1 MAREMD
7 YFVTSKILSYVLW
20 VSLFSLWTLV
30 TLVQNSKNA
39 EMDPDIPVNQTQVPT
54 EATIPTPETDLLDP
68 PMGSRCRGY
77 YDVMGQWDPPFNC
90 SVGVYLYCC
99 GTCGYR
105 FCCQFRHDRL
115 NQKACSN
122 YDTPNWANTGK
133 PPAPINE
140 IHNDPDR
147 DRTNMI
153 VYVICGVVAIMVLV
167 GIFTKLG
174 LEKSQGPQTDMTSSR
189 TLTDLLKQPGAGPGD
204 HIRVDGTGGSI
215 QVPIGGNGLSTRT
228 LRSGTDLNHLN
239 NATVVPLGSQLGL
252 AHPHNNLS
260 TTLSLPGPHYNK
272 YASLKAVAE
281 TAASEYYKR
290 FPMAD
295 LTAPGTPTFQPV
307 SLHTKDK
314 SLQPTSDI
322 HTPLTI
328 AVTSTPT
335 QKTKVSK
342 TNTHPL
348 TSCSAFQAWDPSKN
362 HPPTHTG
369 NRRHAYTNKR
379 QFSIETL
386 PELFTQP
393 LGYGTQSA
401 GHTNRPYSTNSKTE
415 VTV

>member
-1 MAREMD
+1 LTAPTPER
-7 YFVTSKILSYVLW
+7 TSSHLNTECASCTGGVKRTQKSTSQVGGLL
-20 VSLFSLWTLV
+20 LG
-30 TLVQNSKNA
+30 
-39 EMDPDIPVNQTQVPT
+39 PVNQTQVPT

-189 TLTDLLKQPGAGPGD
+189 V
-204 HIRVDGTGGSI
+204 HRI
-215 QVPIGGNGLSTRT
+215 NGLFCCQNVIF
-228 LRSGTDLNHLN
+228 LLNLLTDLNHLN

-272 YASLKAVAE
+272 YASLKAVGKW
-281 TAASEYYKR
+281 AALPSPLAPFCYYKR